1 MENNGDPGV
10 YIEPGTSDISFSITN
25 EGAYHLPLR
34 IEITDD
40 ANWFEFQN
48 IEITIEPYSTQPVS
62 FSGSITNSTYPNPI
76 QLFVEPIHHPGK
88 AKTISVNGFTNP
100 LGNDYPDSISPNHFS
115 LENPY
120 PNPFNS
126 NISIHYTLQKEQSV
140 LLQIFNINGKLIH
153 TVIQETLS
161 AGRHHSNWNAIH
173 ESSGIYVVKLTSS
186 NQIKTQKILYLK

>member
-1 MENNGDPGV
+1 MA
-10 YIEPGTSDISFSITN
+10 F
-25 EGAYHLPLR
+25 PLF
-34 IEITDD
+34 IQITDD
-40 ANWFEFQN
+40 ENWFESQN
-48 IEITIEPYSTQPVS
+48 IEIAIEPYSTQPVS

-88 AKTISVNGFTNP
+88 AKTVSVNGFTNP
-100 LGNDYPDSISPNHFS
+100 LSNDNHDSISPNYFS